1 MEPPLRY
8 GDLLASLLSVSVP
21 VTFLVTVTFCVY
33 HQCRAES
40 IRVLPRCLRRG
51 PRAARVI
58 ALLRKRSPQ
67 RWRVRPGPFQHALPP
82 GAPRSSRGP
91 KAGAGGRRLYAT
103 GTSFVSAASR
113 LSLLGSLIADPES
126 PHPAIRCIIISDPW
140 AEPES
145 LLTPALSVTCCLFNS
160 EQLFLPRPQPQS
172 FLLRQTLIIQKL
184 GREYF

>member
-8 GDLLASLLSVSVP
+8 GDLLASLLSVLVP

-33 HQCRAES
+33 HQRRAES

-67 RWRVRPGPFQHALPP
+67 RWRVGPGPFQHALPP
-82 GAPRSSRGP
+82 GAPRSSCGP

-103 GTSFVSAASR
+103 GTSFVSAASQ

-126 PHPAIRCIIISDPW
+126 PHSAIRCIIISDPW

>member
-1 MEPPLRY
+1 MCLSSMSSRKHPCSPPLSPPWPTGGSGHRPAQET
-8 GDLLASLLSVSVP
+8 LSAALASP
-21 VTFLVTVTFCVY
+21 
-33 HQCRAES
+33 A
-40 IRVLPRCLRRG
+40 
-51 PRAARVI
+51 
-58 ALLRKRSPQ
+58 
-67 RWRVRPGPFQHALPP
+67 GPFSARPPP
-82 GAPRSSRGP
+82 GSPALQPWAEGRG
-91 KAGAGGRRLYAT
+91 GGRGGRRLYAT